1 MPSKLRSHSVLNEVF
16 EILGM
21 DLGPRMT
28 ILEKQTMLTE
38 RISQVKK
45 ARPASLSNHQVLVR
59 DDIIK
64 DKSISAL
71 ALIDSYELYLSCNK
85 SVFRC
90 SLKRDGIGLVAI
102 RVDHVVDVQYKIVG
116 LCVLNGNL
124 FIPTSNLVQT
134 YSFENGS
141 VVTEDFRARSL
152 CSFRG
157 GLLFTIKD
165 WNNIR
170 LYSPS
175 KSTTEDLTLRDLQV
189 SKSSTSGLVKPCSF
203 GKVIGLAVEF
213 DVNIFVTDS
222 RAAAVKL
229 LTTVSGT

>member
-1 MPSKLRSHSVLNEVF
+1 MLQNHVDPLVLYIVF
-16 EILGM
+16 
-21 DLGPRMT
+21 PRMT

-45 ARPASLSNHQVLVR
+45 ARPASLSNHQ
-59 DDIIK
+59 
-64 DKSISAL
+64 
-71 ALIDSYELYLSCNK
+71 
-85 SVFRC
+85 VFRC

-116 LCVLNGNL
+116 LCVLNGNF

-134 YSFENGS
+134 YSFQNGS

-157 GLLFTIKD
+157 GLLFTDKD

-175 KSTTEDLTLRDLQV
+175 KRTTTGPPSIKIFHFWVGKTL
-189 SKSSTSGLVKPCSF
+189 
-203 GKVIGLAVEF
+203 
-213 DVNIFVTDS
+213 
-222 RAAAVKL
+222 
-229 LTTVSGT
+229 

>member
-157 GLLFTIKD
+157 GLLFTDKD

-175 KSTTEDLTLRDLQV
+175 KSTTTGPPSIKIFHFWVGKTL
-189 SKSSTSGLVKPCSF
+189 
-203 GKVIGLAVEF
+203 
-213 DVNIFVTDS
+213 
-222 RAAAVKL
+222 
-229 LTTVSGT
+229 

>member
-16 EILGM
+16 GILGM

-90 SLKRDGIGLVAI
+90 
-102 RVDHVVDVQYKIVG
+102 
-116 LCVLNGNL
+116 
-124 FIPTSNLVQT
+124 
-134 YSFENGS
+134 
-141 VVTEDFRARSL
+141 
-152 CSFRG
+152 
-157 GLLFTIKD
+157 
-165 WNNIR
+165 
-170 LYSPS
+170 
-175 KSTTEDLTLRDLQV
+175 
-189 SKSSTSGLVKPCSF
+189 
-203 GKVIGLAVEF
+203 
-213 DVNIFVTDS
+213 
-222 RAAAVKL
+222 
-229 LTTVSGT
+229 TV